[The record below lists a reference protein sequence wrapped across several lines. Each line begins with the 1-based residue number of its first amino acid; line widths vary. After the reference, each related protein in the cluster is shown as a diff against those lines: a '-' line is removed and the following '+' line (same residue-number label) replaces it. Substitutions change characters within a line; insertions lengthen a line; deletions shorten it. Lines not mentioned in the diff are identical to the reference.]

1 MTGKY
6 VICNICF
13 GGMGFW
19 DRSGKGEGGGI
30 VVAALT
36 MAAWLTGPEFSVILC
51 SQGRPAAAAAELC
64 S

>member
-1 MTGKY
+1 MMGKY

-19 DRSGKGEGGGI
+19 GKSGKGEGGV

-36 MAAWLTGPEFSVILC
+36 LAAWLTGPEFSVILC
-51 SQGRPAAAAAELC
+51 SQGRPGAAAELY

>member
-1 MTGKY
+1 MLY
-6 VICNICF
+6 VIYAL
-13 GGMGFW
+13 GEWG
-19 DRSGKGEGGGI
+19 SGIRVVRERGGGI

-64 S
+64 T

>member
-1 MTGKY
+1 MGKY
-6 VICNICF
+6 VICNIYAL
-13 GGMGFW
+13 GEWG
-19 DRSGKGEGGGI
+19 SGIRVVRERGI
-30 VVAALT
+30 LVAALT